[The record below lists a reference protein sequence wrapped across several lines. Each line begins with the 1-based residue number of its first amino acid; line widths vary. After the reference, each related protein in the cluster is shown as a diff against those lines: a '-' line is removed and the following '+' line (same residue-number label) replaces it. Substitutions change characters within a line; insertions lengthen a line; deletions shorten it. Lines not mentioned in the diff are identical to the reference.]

1 MSPHSPDLADPLAAP
16 ASTRLPKAQ
25 VAADAP
31 PARVTPPR
39 RPSAMPAALRSMT
52 LAPGAAPT
60 ALIVD
65 DVAFVRQVMGAA
77 LMKDG
82 FVIVEAASVKQA
94 LAALEATPV
103 EVVLLDVDLGA
114 AESGYDLLAKIRAEP
129 RLDAMPVI
137 LVTGSSCN
145 PDEIARGLLAGA
157 TDHMTKPFEPVVLRA
172 RVASARRSRA
182 ALRAVRE
189 HASAVS
195 GESRSIRCELD
206 EAHRVQ
212 RASLPQVPL
221 AEGGVLVTGESL
233 PAKKVSG
240 DTFDFVVDAAGRASA
255 ILLDAAGHSVAS
267 GLVVSACR
275 AALRRALERGK
286 PLDAAISAVQT
297 CLASFGDVLEAAVAV
312 GIVRFSPNENVVEVL
327 NAGLPP
333 IVTTTAAGGII
344 CHPSRSVPLGLLPRS
359 VHPHERIAECSGD
372 VWMLVS
378 DGLTDGALEEDSV
391 RALAVRLGLTRY
403 GAQLAAADP
412 ADLRALM
419 LEWVSSNGHAH
430 DDDMTLVLVGRAH
443 VSGVESGR

>member
-1 MSPHSPDLADPLAAP
+1 VADPFVTPATRFAKTDAP
-16 ASTRLPKAQ
+16 AGRG
-25 VAADAP
+25 
-31 PARVTPPR
+31 TPTR
-39 RPSAMPAALRSMT
+39 RPTEIPNAPRSMT

-65 DVAFVRQVMGAA
+65 DVAFMRQVMGAA

-94 LAALEATPV
+94 LGVLETMPV
-103 EVVLLDVDLGA
+103 EVVLLDVDLGSS
-114 AESGYDLLAKIRAEP
+114 ESGYDLLAAIRKDP
-129 RLDAMPVI
+129 RLDPMPVI
-137 LVTGSSCN
+137 LVTGSSCD

-157 TDHMTKPFEPVVLRA
+157 TDHMAKPFEPVVLRA

-182 ALRAVRE
+182 ALRAVKE

-195 GESRSIRCELD
+195 GESRRIRSELD
-206 EAHRVQ
+206 EAHDLQ
-212 RASLPQVPL
+212 RASLPSVPL
-221 AEGGVLVTGESL
+221 AEGGVLITGESM

-275 AALRRALERGK
+275 TALRRALERGK
-286 PLDAAISAVQT
+286 PLDAAIAAVQT
-297 CLASFGDVLEAAVAV
+297 CLASFGDVLEAAVAL
-312 GIVRFSPNENVVEVL
+312 GIVRFSPHESTVEVL

-333 IVTTTAAGGII
+333 IVTTTAAGGIL
-344 CHPSRSVPLGLLPRS
+344 CHPSRSVALGLLPGS
-359 VHPHERIAECSGD
+359 SHPYERIAECRGD

-378 DGLTDGALEEDSV
+378 DGLTDGGLDEDSV

-419 LEWVSSNGHAH
+419 LEWTRSTGHDH

-443 VSGVESGR
+443 LGTPESVR